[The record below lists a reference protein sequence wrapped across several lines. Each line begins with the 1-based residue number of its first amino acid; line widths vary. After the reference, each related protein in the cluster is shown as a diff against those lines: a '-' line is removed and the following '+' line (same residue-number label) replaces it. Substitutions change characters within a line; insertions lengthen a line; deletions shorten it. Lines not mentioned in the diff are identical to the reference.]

1 MSGDNYSISEN
12 IYDCKRLHDNFCDTL
27 RDIADVYIMIKEYL
41 AENAGCWTGESRA
54 VFDKEMEKRFE
65 EFLELMKYAENEE
78 HFYQTWKYYVD
89 KIHGIFD
96 DLFEKIRN
104 I

>member
-1 MSGDNYSISEN
+1 MPSISEN
-12 IYDCKRLHDNFCDTL
+12 IHDCRRQHEALCKTL
-27 RDIADVYIMIKEYL
+27 KEISTIFEKVMAHKGSADF
-41 AENAGCWTGESRA
+41 WQGESRKT
-54 VFDKEMEKRFE
+54 FDMEMEKRFE

-78 HFYQTWKYYVD
+78 HFYQTWKHYVD